1 MISLIRNDLQRMS
14 FWSNEYVFKTF
25 FNDDFITDADGR
37 MYVNLE
43 KMSVFNKWIL
53 QNAQNVEFYNY
64 SHLLVQKCNR
74 LQYVHN
80 YTIMVS
86 DDVP

>member
-43 KMSVFNKWIL
+43 KLSIFNKWIL

-64 SHLLVQKCNR
+64 SHLLV
-74 LQYVHN
+74 
-80 YTIMVS
+80 
-86 DDVP
+86 